1 MTLLKP
7 TISLRRL
14 CVFKDERTVFDAGFH
29 SGVNIIHGH
38 NSSGK
43 TTVLDFA
50 AYALG
55 AEYIPWK
62 QEALLCDWTIA
73 EVLLNGK
80 AITIRRAVNT
90 SPMNPMYIFWGIYD
104 DAMNASVMDW
114 QVFGFKR
121 SASKLSFTQ
130 ALLLSLELAEAQGDG
145 ASNLT
150 MHQLLRV
157 LYADQP
163 SLHSP
168 IFRSD
173 TFDSALNRE
182 TIGSYLTGIY
192 DDKLYVAQ
200 LEKRRL
206 EKEIAKLEA
215 ELKSIFTVLAKSERN
230 VNFEFLGTEI
240 VNLEAQKV
248 LISEELARLRSERT
262 VTAQAKKANSDLQLR
277 SLLDTA
283 KIKFFNIRDNIA
295 HGELDVAD
303 SKRFV
308 EELELRL
315 RSLDESGAARNY
327 FGNLSF
333 SFCPC
338 CLTEVKAISDKEN
351 DCALC
356 KSSLNSK
363 AADSQLLRMRNELR
377 IQLSESQGLIAERE
391 AELRKWHT
399 QLPAFKQEL
408 KALENR
414 YNQSTQTW
422 SSDLET
428 AIEAVARK
436 SGSIEQE
443 IKGLYENQRL
453 AESIRQLQERRNA
466 FDLELVAVESTIES
480 LGYSQETRKQVV
492 QLEVAQTLGRLLRE
506 DLNRQAEFQK
516 ADNIQFSFTDNI
528 VAVEGATQFSESST
542 VVLRHLFHLALLS
555 ASTRIPEMR
564 LPRFLMLDGIEDGGM
579 ELEVL
584 RKEDAAQPA

>member
-230 VNFEFLGTEI
+230 VNFEFLGTES

-262 VTAQAKKANSDLQLR
+262 VTAQAKKA
-277 SLLDTA
+277 
-283 KIKFFNIRDNIA
+283 
-295 HGELDVAD
+295 
-303 SKRFV
+303 
-308 EELELRL
+308 
-315 RSLDESGAARNY
+315 
-327 FGNLSF
+327 
-333 SFCPC
+333 
-338 CLTEVKAISDKEN
+338 
-351 DCALC
+351 
-356 KSSLNSK
+356 
-363 AADSQLLRMRNELR
+363 
-377 IQLSESQGLIAERE
+377 
-391 AELRKWHT
+391 
-399 QLPAFKQEL
+399 
-408 KALENR
+408 
-414 YNQSTQTW
+414 
-422 SSDLET
+422 
-428 AIEAVARK
+428 
-436 SGSIEQE
+436 
-443 IKGLYENQRL
+443 
-453 AESIRQLQERRNA
+453 
-466 FDLELVAVESTIES
+466 
-480 LGYSQETRKQVV
+480 
-492 QLEVAQTLGRLLRE
+492 
-506 DLNRQAEFQK
+506 
-516 ADNIQFSFTDNI
+516 
-528 VAVEGATQFSESST
+528 
-542 VVLRHLFHLALLS
+542 
-555 ASTRIPEMR
+555 
-564 LPRFLMLDGIEDGGM
+564 
-579 ELEVL
+579 
-584 RKEDAAQPA
+584 